1 MIFEKYNS
9 DIFAY
14 DIDKDVKEI
23 GEVSNENAIN
33 NSIENILLTGYGERI
48 FLPYFGS
55 PLGLVV
61 FESLNNVN
69 GEKILDEILNAIKR
83 WETRITIIER
93 EVELNILK
101 DQNTITLV
109 IPYIINRSGL
119 KSTFSRKI
127 IL

>member
-1 MIFEKYNS
+1 MAFEKEYS

-14 DIDKDVKEI
+14 DVDKDVSMI
-23 GEVSNENAIN
+23 GEVVNEKAIN
-33 NSIENILLTGYGERI
+33 NSIENILLTGYGERM

-55 PLGLVV
+55 PLGYIV
-61 FESLNNVN
+61 FESLNTVN
-69 GEKILDEILNAIKR
+69 GERILDEIIEAIKR
-83 WETRITIIER
+83 WEKRITILEN

-101 DQNTITLV
+101 DQNTITIV

-119 KSTFSRKI
+119 QSTFSRKI